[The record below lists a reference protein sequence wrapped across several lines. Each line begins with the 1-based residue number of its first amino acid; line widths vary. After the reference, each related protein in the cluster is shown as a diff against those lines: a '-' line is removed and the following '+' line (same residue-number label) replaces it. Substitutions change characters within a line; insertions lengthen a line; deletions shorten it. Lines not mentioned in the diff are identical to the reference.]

1 MRFAILR
8 ASVAVWQRLWFRRQA
23 SLALLIAC
31 APVIRIHAADHHEAD
46 LCWRA
51 LQQQELIDHVELHV
65 AGSYL
70 MDLVKTETGW
80 TSTQRE
86 ALADRNCQLAALAAH

>member
-1 MRFAILR
+1 M
-8 ASVAVWQRLWFRRQA
+8 
-23 SLALLIAC
+23 
-31 APVIRIHAADHHEAD
+31 IRIHAADHQEAD
-46 LCWRA
+46 MCWRA

-70 MDLVKTETGW
+70 MDLIKSETGW

-86 ALADRNCQLAALAAH
+86 APAAHNCQLAALSAH